1 MRGSLWHAYRAD
13 PLSAEGGREAHLDAV
28 KLTMPTGLIGVGRR
42 QVYRLLDAFQARGPD
57 GLISRERGR
66 PVFGSLDQEV
76 TPVAG
81 HFNCG
86 HSPPR
91 AKTSRLPTWLAAV
104 TMPSASI
111 RSIIRAARL

>member
-1 MRGSLWHAYRAD
+1 
-13 PLSAEGGREAHLDAV
+13 
-28 KLTMPTGLIGVGRR
+28 MPTGLIGVGRR

-66 PVFGSLDQEV
+66 PVFGSLDQEM

-86 HSPPR
+86 HSPPLDKLR
-91 AKTSRLPTWLAAV
+91 QAQSETATSSPT
-104 TMPSASI
+104 
-111 RSIIRAARL
+111 

>member
-1 MRGSLWHAYRAD
+1 MTVITMSRNELTRLRVLIDVAD
-13 PLSAEGGREAHLDAV
+13 GRLSVADA
-28 KLTMPTGLIGVGRR
+28 TGLIGVGRR

-57 GLISRERGR
+57 GLISRKRGR
-66 PVFGSLDQEV
+66 PVFGSLDQEM